1 MLIYR
6 QGLEIQGA
14 ALTPEEAG
22 TEQKFQLTS
31 LLITPDGT
39 VVGCDGHLWLRM
51 QALAK
56 TPDADLFTEQQRA
69 ALPELLPGPVMVP
82 ADVAK
87 AFLAASKRKAK
98 KGQKPQQIVVA
109 VKDGQVTLATAD
121 GKTRRTFVIEP
132 GELPFPA
139 FPAFERTIPRGAPRV
154 RVELGVEKMLKVL
167 TTLKRCG
174 VGCVELILRRD
185 DEPIRLAARTYI
197 DDSECIVDGVLMPL
211 RSDKRDDVD
220 PTTGEVFDA
229 ADGNGHEGAE
239 TRVIPEADFTK
250 KLQKECRK
258 KGWTCTRRAD
268 GQVEIRVPAVQ

>member
-31 LLITPDGT
+31 ILITPDGT

-69 ALPELLPGPVMVP
+69 ALPELLPGAVMVP

-87 AFLAASKRKAK
+87 AFLAASKRKTK

-132 GELPFPA
+132 GELPFPN
-139 FPAFERTIPRGAPRV
+139 FERTIPRGTPRV
-154 RVELGVEKMLKVL
+154 RVELGVDKMLKVL

-174 VGCVELILRRD
+174 VGCVELIMRRS
-185 DEPIRLAARTYI
+185 DEPIRLTARTFI

-211 RSDKRDDVD
+211 VGDKHEDID
-220 PTTGEVFDA
+220 PTTGEVFDT

-239 TRVIPEADFTK
+239 LRVVPEAEFTK
-250 KLQKECRK
+250 ALKKEARE
-258 KGWTCTRRAD
+258 KGWTCIRRTD
-268 GQVEIRVPAVQ
+268 GQVEIRVPAVS